1 MRRSAAPSSLG
12 EGVRAKRMKFQPP
25 LANNIETRH
34 TAFGRAAQQSNAK
47 LNLDT
52 DRPHFL
58 PTSLVKGEDAPSA
71 SLRVPSSS
79 EKYSAKDDGGCSALQ
94 RALKE
99 LRNGSSE
106 MCSVKPPSSTHTPA
120 SAGMRPT
127 STANSFLPPST
138 GERGGKGGALGS
150 NKPEQSISVPPQ
162 APPTSLAAPKV
173 PVGGAQ
179 PEVGSGGTAVAPSG
193 SCKYFSVMW

>member
-25 LANNIETRH
+25 LANNIEGRH
-34 TAFGRAAQQSNAK
+34 TAFGRAAQQSNTK
-47 LNLDT
+47 LNLGT

-58 PTSLVKGEDAPSA
+58 PTSLVKGEDATSA

-79 EKYSAKDDGGCSALQ
+79 ETYSVKEDGGCSALQ

-106 MCSVKPPSSTHTPA
+106 MCSVKSPSSTPA
-120 SAGMRPT
+120 SADMPPT
-127 STANSFLPPST
+127 STANRLLPPTTS
-138 GERGGKGGALGS
+138 ERDGKGGALGS
-150 NKPEQSISVPPQ
+150 KKPQQSISVLPQ

-179 PEVGSGGTAVAPSG
+179 PEVGSGSTAVAPSG